1 LIVSI
6 EKKCID
12 VICRRNKVSDVQ
24 RHHFSFSLSNIE
36 DWRNRMIIQQTEQSK
51 LCGQHAVVIGASMA
65 GLLAGRVLSDHF
77 ERVTIIERDRI
88 TEDLEPRKGIPQ
100 GRHVHVLLKKGAF
113 LLSELF
119 PDLSSTLIQSGAPY
133 VDSIED
139 VRWHHFGVWK
149 ARFPS
154 DIRGYSQSRPLLEI
168 SMRNRVA
175 ARAN

>member
-1 LIVSI
+1 MEGILM
-6 EKKCID
+6 
-12 VICRRNKVSDVQ
+12 RTR
-24 RHHFSFSLSNIE
+24 
-36 DWRNRMIIQQTEQSK
+36 QSRDTRFV
-51 LCGQHAVVIGASMA
+51 GQNVVVIGASIA
-65 GLLAGRVLSDHF
+65 GLLAGRVLSDHS
-77 ERVTIIERDRI
+77 EHVTIIERDRI

-154 DIRGYSQSRPLLEI
+154 DIRGYSQSRPLLEKTV
-168 SMRNRVA
+168 RDRVV
-175 ARAN
+175 ARTNVHLIDACEVTQLCTNNDKTRITGVQLRHLND